1 MNYDTLKD
9 EVKRSSN
16 YTLLAGDAPI
26 DDSTLASGWYRIDSS
41 TGNDIVTEIVL
52 MYQCGTIYPL
62 WMKGKL
68 KNKDFLDGKIALMK
82 EQNLI
87 KLKQTIWGNRLNP
100 KRK

>member
-1 MNYDTLKD
+1 
-9 EVKRSSN
+9 
-16 YTLLAGDAPI
+16 
-26 DDSTLASGWYRIDSS
+26 
-41 TGNDIVTEIVL
+41 

>member
-26 DDSTLASGWYRIDSS
+26 DDNTLAPGWYRIDSS
-41 TGNDIVTEIVL
+41 TGNDIVTEMVT

-68 KNKDFLDGKIALMK
+68 KNKEFLDGKTFQSK
-82 EQNLI
+82 KKYKSSRN
-87 KLKQTIWGNRLNP
+87 KQSG
-100 KRK
+100 